1 VNVKINSWVTIISTA
16 AFSIEAVMVEL
27 LYIIASIPALAVA
40 AGSMPIAGAMV
51 LIINGFV
58 FRKKFTIFKDNGWK
72 ILLVGGALFTAADF
86 LWYDSVGKIGSGKT
100 MLLTIPAEDVFIVSL
115 AVVFLAE
122 RMLKL
127 QLLGIGIAIVGI
139 TISAASNV
147 SDNGVQFQIG
157 DLQAILSAM
166 CNAFAILLF
175 AKLIVRYRYNPIEV
189 SGWIM
194 LMSGLVFNAVQ
205 YTFYPP
211 HLSVIDWLYL
221 IGFSFIALA
230 AFTLYN
236 VSMKRIGTSMT
247 SIITSSSLVLTVV
260 IQLAIVPFGIAFSL
274 PSNPIL
280 ALLGGGISIVGICI
294 SSKAEQKRE
303 KIVEKIKGNK
313 MQMSI
318 RR

>member
-1 VNVKINSWVTIISTA
+1 MNVKINSWVVVISTA

-27 LYIIASIPALAVA
+27 LYIVASIPALAVA

-58 FRKKFTIFKDNGWK
+58 FRKKFTIFRGNGWK

-86 LWYDSVGKIGSGKT
+86 LWFDSVDKIGSGKT
-100 MLLTIPAEDVFIVSL
+100 MLLTIPAEDVFIVLL

-147 SDNGVQFQIG
+147 SANGVQFQLG

-166 CNAFAILLF
+166 CNAFAIILF
-175 AKLIVRYRYNPIEV
+175 AKLIARYNPIEV

-194 LMSGLVFNAVQ
+194 LMSGLVINAVL

-274 PSNPIL
+274 PSNLIL

-294 SSKAEQKRE
+294 SSKAQQKRE
-303 KIVEKIKGNK
+303 KTVEKIKGKK
-313 MQMSI
+313 MQMNI
-318 RR
+318 TR

>member
-1 VNVKINSWVTIISTA
+1 MSLKINSWATIISTA
-16 AFSIEAVMVEL
+16 AFSIEAVLVEL
-27 LYIIASIPALAVA
+27 LYVMASIPTLAIA

-51 LIINGFV
+51 LIINGLV
-58 FRKKFTIFKDNGWK
+58 FRNKFTIFKGNGWK
-72 ILLVGGALFTAADF
+72 MLIVGGALFTAADF
-86 LWYDSVGKIGSGKT
+86 MWYDSVNRIGSGKT
-100 MLLTIPAEDVFIVSL
+100 MLLTIPAEEVFIVLL

-127 QLLGIGIAIVGI
+127 QLVGIGVAIVGF

-147 SDNGVQFQIG
+147 SGNGVHFQIG
-157 DLQAILSAM
+157 DLEAILSATL
-166 CNAFAILLF
+166 NALAITLF
-175 AKLIVRYRYNPIEV
+175 AKLIVRYNPTEV

-194 LMSGLVFNAVQ
+194 LISGLVINAIQ

-236 VSMKRIGTSMT
+236 VSMKRIGSSMT
-247 SIITSSSLVLTVV
+247 SIITSTSLILTVV
-260 IQLAIVPFGIAFSL
+260 IQLAMVPFGIALTL
-274 PSNPIL
+274 PSNLAL
-280 ALLGGGISIVGICI
+280 ALLGGGISVAGICI

-303 KIVEKIKGNK
+303 KTEEKIKDKDMEVITN
-313 MQMSI
+313 
-318 RR
+318 

>member
-1 VNVKINSWVTIISTA
+1 VSLKINSWATIISTA
-16 AFSIEAVMVEL
+16 AFSIEAVLVEL
-27 LYIIASIPALAVA
+27 LYVMASIPTLAIA

-51 LIINGFV
+51 LIINGLV
-58 FRKKFTIFKDNGWK
+58 FRNKFTIFKGNGWK
-72 ILLVGGALFTAADF
+72 MLIVGGALFTAADF
-86 LWYDSVGKIGSGKT
+86 MWYDSVNRIGSGKT
-100 MLLTIPAEDVFIVSL
+100 MLLTIPAEEVFIVLL

-127 QLLGIGIAIVGI
+127 QLVGIGVAIVGF

-147 SDNGVQFQIG
+147 SGNGVHFQIG
-157 DLQAILSAM
+157 DLEAILSATF
-166 CNAFAILLF
+166 NALAITLF
-175 AKLIVRYRYNPIEV
+175 AKLIVRYNPTEV

-194 LMSGLVFNAVQ
+194 LISGLVINAIQ

-236 VSMKRIGTSMT
+236 VSMKRIGSSMT
-247 SIITSSSLVLTVV
+247 SIITSTSLILTVV
-260 IQLAIVPFGIAFSL
+260 IQLAMVPFGIALTL
-274 PSNPIL
+274 PSNLAL
-280 ALLGGGISIVGICI
+280 ALLGGGISVAGICI

-303 KIVEKIKGNK
+303 KTEEKIKDKN
-313 MQMSI
+313 MEVI
-318 RR
+318 TN

>member
-1 VNVKINSWVTIISTA
+1 MSLKINSWVTIISTA

-27 LYIIASIPALAVA
+27 LYVIASIPTLAIA
-40 AGSMPIAGAMV
+40 AGSMPIAGAIV

-58 FRKKFTIFKDNGWK
+58 FRNKFTIFKGNGWK
-72 ILLVGGALFTAADF
+72 MLLVGAALFTAADF
-86 LWYDSVGKIGSGKT
+86 LWYDSINKIGSGKT
-100 MLLTIPAEDVFIVSL
+100 MLLTIPAEDVFIVLL

-127 QLLGIGIAIVGI
+127 QLLGIGVAIVGF

-147 SDNGVQFQIG
+147 SESGVQFQIG

-166 CNAFAILLF
+166 CNALAITLF
-175 AKLIVRYRYNPIEV
+175 AKLIVRYNATEV

-194 LMSGLVFNAVQ
+194 LISGLVINAIQ

-211 HLSVIDWLYL
+211 HLSAMDWLYL

-236 VSMKRIGTSMT
+236 VSMKRIGSSMT

-260 IQLAIVPFGIAFSL
+260 IQLAIIPFGIAFSL
-274 PSNPIL
+274 PSNLVL
-280 ALLGGGISIVGICI
+280 ALLGGGISIAGIYI
-294 SSKAEQKRE
+294 SSKAEHDRE
-303 KIVEKIKGNK
+303 KTERKIKEK
-313 MQMSI
+313 EREVTI
-318 RR
+318 TI

>member
-1 VNVKINSWVTIISTA
+1 VGVTINGWVAVISTA

-27 LYIIASIPALAVA
+27 LYVIASIPALAVA
-40 AGSMPIAGAMV
+40 AGSMPLAGAMV
-51 LIINGFV
+51 LIINGYV
-58 FRKKFTIFKDNGWK
+58 FRKKFTIFKGNGWK
-72 ILLVGGALFTAADF
+72 ILLAGAALFTAADF
-86 LWYDSVGKIGSGKT
+86 LWFDSVDKIGAGKT
-100 MLLTIPAEDVFIVSL
+100 MLLTIPAEDVFIVLL

-127 QLLGIGIAIVGI
+127 QLLGIGIAIVGF

-147 SDNGVQFQIG
+147 SASGVQFQIG

-166 CNAFAILLF
+166 CNALAIILF
-175 AKLIVRYRYNPIEV
+175 AKLIVRYNPTEV

-194 LMSGLVFNAVQ
+194 LISGLVINAIQ
-205 YTFYPP
+205 YTFFPP
-211 HLSVIDWLYL
+211 QLPIIDWLYM

-247 SIITSSSLVLTVV
+247 SIITSSSLVLTVI

-274 PSNPIL
+274 PGNLIL
-280 ALLGGGISIVGICI
+280 ALLGGGISMAGIYI
-294 SSKAEQKRE
+294 STKAEQRKE
-303 KIVEKIKGNK
+303 KTVEKIKEK
-313 MQMSI
+313 KKEVIITS
-318 RR
+318 

>member
-1 VNVKINSWVTIISTA
+1 MGVKVNSWVTIISTA

-27 LYIIASIPALAVA
+27 LYVIASIPALAIA

-51 LIINGFV
+51 LIINGYV
-58 FRKKFTIFKDNGWK
+58 FRKKFTIFKGNGWK

-86 LWYDSVGKIGSGKT
+86 LWFDSVDKIGAGKT
-100 MLLTIPAEDVFIVSL
+100 MLLTIPAEDVFIVLL
-115 AVVFLAE
+115 AVGFLAE
-122 RMLKL
+122 RMIKL
-127 QLLGIGIAIVGI
+127 QLLGITIAIVGF

-147 SDNGVQFQIG
+147 SASGVQFQIG

-166 CNAFAILLF
+166 CNALAITLF
-175 AKLIVRYRYNPIEV
+175 AKLIVRYNPTEV

-194 LMSGLVFNAVQ
+194 LMSGLIINVVQ
-205 YTFYPP
+205 YIFYPP
-211 HLSVIDWLYL
+211 HLSMIDWLYL

-274 PSNPIL
+274 PSNIVL
-280 ALLGGGISIVGICI
+280 ALLGGGISIAGICI

-303 KIVEKIKGNK
+303 KTEEKVIEKE
-313 MQMSI
+313 MEVSI
-318 RR
+318 TR

>member
-1 VNVKINSWVTIISTA
+1 MSRITNNWVTLISTA
-16 AFSIEAVMVEL
+16 AFSIEAVLVEL
-27 LYIIASIPALAVA
+27 LYVMASIPTLAIA

-58 FRKKFTIFKDNGWK
+58 FRNKLTIFKGNGWK
-72 ILLVGGALFTAADF
+72 MLIVGGALFTAADF
-86 LWYDSVGKIGSGKT
+86 MWYDSVNKIGSGKT
-100 MLLTIPAEDVFIVSL
+100 MLLTIPAEEVFIVLL
-115 AVVFLAE
+115 AIVFLAE

-127 QLLGIGIAIVGI
+127 QLVGIGVAIVGF

-147 SDNGVQFQIG
+147 SGNGVHFQIG
-157 DLQAILSAM
+157 DLEAILSATF
-166 CNAFAILLF
+166 NALAITLF
-175 AKLIVRYRYNPIEV
+175 AKLIVRYNPTEV

-194 LMSGLVFNAVQ
+194 LISGLVINAIQ

-236 VSMKRIGTSMT
+236 VSMKRIGSSMT
-247 SIITSSSLVLTVV
+247 SIITSTSLILTVV
-260 IQLAIVPFGIAFSL
+260 IQLAMVPFGIALTL
-274 PSNPIL
+274 PSNLVL
-280 ALLGGGISIVGICI
+280 ALLGGGISVAGICI

-303 KIVEKIKGNK
+303 KTEEKIKDKDMEVITN
-313 MQMSI
+313 
-318 RR
+318 

>member
-1 VNVKINSWVTIISTA
+1 MSLKTNNWVTIISTA
-16 AFSIEAVMVEL
+16 SFSIEAVLVEL
-27 LYIIASIPALAVA
+27 LYVMASIPTLAIA

-58 FRKKFTIFKDNGWK
+58 FRNKFTIFKGNGWK
-72 ILLVGGALFTAADF
+72 MLIVGGALFTVADF
-86 LWYDSVGKIGSGKT
+86 MWYDSVDRIGSGKT
-100 MLLTIPAEDVFIVSL
+100 MLLTIPAEDVFIVLL

-122 RMLKL
+122 RMIKL
-127 QLLGIGIAIVGI
+127 QLLGITIAIVGF

-147 SDNGVQFQIG
+147 SASGVQFQIG

-166 CNAFAILLF
+166 CNALAITLF
-175 AKLIVRYRYNPIEV
+175 AKLIVKYNPTEV

-194 LMSGLVFNAVQ
+194 LMSGLIINVIQ
-205 YTFYPP
+205 YIFYPP
-211 HLSVIDWLYL
+211 HLSVMDWLYL
-221 IGFSFIALA
+221 IGFSFIALS

-247 SIITSSSLVLTVV
+247 SIITSSSLVLTVL

-274 PSNPIL
+274 PSNLIL
-280 ALLGGGISIVGICI
+280 ALLGGGISVAGICI

-303 KIVEKIKGNK
+303 KTVEKVKEKAMEVNMTI
-313 MQMSI
+313 
-318 RR
+318 

>member
-1 VNVKINSWVTIISTA
+1 MGLKINNWVTIISTA
-16 AFSIEAVMVEL
+16 AFSIEAVLVEL
-27 LYIIASIPALAVA
+27 LYVMASIPTLAIA

-58 FRKKFTIFKDNGWK
+58 FRNKFTILKGNGWK
-72 ILLVGGALFTAADF
+72 MLIVGGALFTAADF
-86 LWYDSVGKIGSGKT
+86 MWFDSVDRIGSGKT
-100 MLLTIPAEDVFIVSL
+100 MLLTIPAEEVFIVLL

-127 QLLGIGIAIVGI
+127 QLVGIGIAIVGF

-147 SDNGVQFQIG
+147 SGNGVHFQIG
-157 DLQAILSAM
+157 DLEAILSATF
-166 CNAFAILLF
+166 NALAITLF
-175 AKLIVRYRYNPIEV
+175 AKLIVRYNPTEV

-194 LMSGLVFNAVQ
+194 LISGLVINAIQ

-236 VSMKRIGTSMT
+236 VSMKRIGSSMT
-247 SIITSSSLVLTVV
+247 SIITSSSLVLTVL
-260 IQLAIVPFGIAFSL
+260 IQLAMVPFGIALTL
-274 PSNPIL
+274 PSNLVL
-280 ALLGGGISIVGICI
+280 ALLGGGISVVGICI

-303 KIVEKIKGNK
+303 KTEEKIKDKN
-313 MQMSI
+313 MEVI
-318 RR
+318 TN

>member
-1 VNVKINSWVTIISTA
+1 MSLKINSWATIISTA
-16 AFSIEAVMVEL
+16 AFSIEAVLVEL
-27 LYIIASIPALAVA
+27 LYVMASIPTLAIA

-51 LIINGFV
+51 LIINGLV
-58 FRKKFTIFKDNGWK
+58 FRNKFTIFKGNGWK
-72 ILLVGGALFTAADF
+72 MLIVGGALFTAADF
-86 LWYDSVGKIGSGKT
+86 MWYDSVNRIGSGKT
-100 MLLTIPAEDVFIVSL
+100 MLLTIPAEEIFIVLL

-127 QLLGIGIAIVGI
+127 QLVGIGVAIVGF

-147 SDNGVQFQIG
+147 SGNGVHFQIG
-157 DLQAILSAM
+157 DLEAILSATF
-166 CNAFAILLF
+166 NALAITLF
-175 AKLIVRYRYNPIEV
+175 AKLIVRYNPTEV

-194 LMSGLVFNAVQ
+194 LISGLVINAIQ

-236 VSMKRIGTSMT
+236 VSMKRIGSSMT
-247 SIITSSSLVLTVV
+247 SIITSTSLILTVV
-260 IQLAIVPFGIAFSL
+260 IQLAMVPFGIALTL
-274 PSNPIL
+274 PSNLAL
-280 ALLGGGISIVGICI
+280 ALLGGGISVAGICI

-303 KIVEKIKGNK
+303 KTEEKIKDKN
-313 MQMSI
+313 MEVI
-318 RR
+318 TN

>member
-1 VNVKINSWVTIISTA
+1 MSRITNNWVTLISTA
-16 AFSIEAVMVEL
+16 AFSIEAVLVEL
-27 LYIIASIPALAVA
+27 LYVMASIPTLAIA

-51 LIINGFV
+51 LIINGLV
-58 FRKKFTIFKDNGWK
+58 FRNKFTIFKGNGWK
-72 ILLVGGALFTAADF
+72 MLIVGGALFTAADF
-86 LWYDSVGKIGSGKT
+86 MWYDSVNKIGSGKT
-100 MLLTIPAEDVFIVSL
+100 MLLTIPAEEVFIVLL

-127 QLLGIGIAIVGI
+127 QLVGIGVAIVGF

-147 SDNGVQFQIG
+147 SGNGVHFQIG
-157 DLQAILSAM
+157 DLEAILSATF
-166 CNAFAILLF
+166 NALAITFF
-175 AKLIVRYRYNPIEV
+175 AKLIVRYNPTEV

-194 LMSGLVFNAVQ
+194 LISGLVINAIQ

-236 VSMKRIGTSMT
+236 VSMKRIGSSMT
-247 SIITSSSLVLTVV
+247 SIITSTSLILTVV
-260 IQLAIVPFGIAFSL
+260 IQLAMVPFGIALTL
-274 PSNPIL
+274 PSNLAL
-280 ALLGGGISIVGICI
+280 ALLGGGISVAGICI

-303 KIVEKIKGNK
+303 KTEEKIKDKHMEVITN
-313 MQMSI
+313 
-318 RR
+318 

>member
-1 VNVKINSWVTIISTA
+1 MNSWVTIISTA

-27 LYIIASIPALAVA
+27 LYVLASIPALAIA

-51 LIINGFV
+51 LIINGYI
-58 FRKKFTIFKDNGWK
+58 FRKKFTIFKGNGWK
-72 ILLVGGALFTAADF
+72 ILLVGGILFTAADF
-86 LWYDSVGKIGSGKT
+86 LWFDSVDKIGAGKT
-100 MLLTIPAEDVFIVSL
+100 MLLTIPAEDVFIVLL

-122 RMLKL
+122 RIIKL
-127 QLLGIGIAIVGI
+127 QLLGITIAIVGF

-147 SDNGVQFQIG
+147 SASGVQFQIG

-166 CNAFAILLF
+166 CNALAITLF
-175 AKLIVRYRYNPIEV
+175 AKLIVRYNPTEV

-194 LMSGLVFNAVQ
+194 LMSGLIINAIQ
-205 YTFYPP
+205 YIFYPP
-211 HLSVIDWLYL
+211 HLSIMDWLYL
-221 IGFSFIALA
+221 IGFSFIALS

-274 PSNPIL
+274 PSNLIL
-280 ALLGGGISIVGICI
+280 ALFGGGISVAGICI
-294 SSKAEQKRE
+294 SSKAEQKKE
-303 KIVEKIKGNK
+303 KTVEKVKEKAMEVI
-313 MQMSI
+313 Q
-318 RR
+318 

>member
-1 VNVKINSWVTIISTA
+1 VSRITNNWVTLISTA
-16 AFSIEAVMVEL
+16 AFSIEAVLVEL
-27 LYIIASIPALAVA
+27 LYVMASIPTLAIA

-58 FRKKFTIFKDNGWK
+58 FRNKFTIFKGNGWK
-72 ILLVGGALFTAADF
+72 MLIVGGALFTAADF
-86 LWYDSVGKIGSGKT
+86 MWFDSVDRIGSGKT
-100 MLLTIPAEDVFIVSL
+100 MLLTIPAEEVFIVLL
-115 AVVFLAE
+115 AIVFLAE

-127 QLLGIGIAIVGI
+127 QLVGIGVAIVGF

-147 SDNGVQFQIG
+147 SGNGVHFQIG
-157 DLQAILSAM
+157 DLEAILSATF
-166 CNAFAILLF
+166 NALAITLF
-175 AKLIVRYRYNPIEV
+175 AKLIVRYNPTEV

-194 LMSGLVFNAVQ
+194 LISGLVINAIQ

-236 VSMKRIGTSMT
+236 VSMKRIGSSMT
-247 SIITSSSLVLTVV
+247 SIITSTSLILTVV
-260 IQLAIVPFGIAFSL
+260 IQLAMVPFGIALTL
-274 PSNPIL
+274 PSNLAL
-280 ALLGGGISIVGICI
+280 ALLGGGISVAGICI

-303 KIVEKIKGNK
+303 KTEEKIKDKDMEVITN
-313 MQMSI
+313 
-318 RR
+318 

>member
-1 VNVKINSWVTIISTA
+1 MNVKINSWVAVISTA

-51 LIINGFV
+51 LIINAFV
-58 FRKKFTIFKDNGWK
+58 FRKKFTIFKGNGWK

-86 LWYDSVGKIGSGKT
+86 LWFDSVDKIGSGKT
-100 MLLTIPAEDVFIVSL
+100 MLLTIPAEGVFIVLL

-127 QLLGIGIAIVGI
+127 QLLGIGVAIVGI

-166 CNAFAILLF
+166 CNASAIILF
-175 AKLIVRYRYNPIEV
+175 AKLIVRYNPIEV

-194 LMSGLVFNAVQ
+194 LMSGLVFNALQ

-260 IQLAIVPFGIAFSL
+260 IQLAIVPFGIVFSL
-274 PSNPIL
+274 PSNLIL

-303 KIVEKIKGNK
+303 KTVEKIKGKK
-313 MQMSI
+313 MQMNI
-318 RR
+318 TR

>member
-1 VNVKINSWVTIISTA
+1 VGVKITSWVTIISTA

-27 LYIIASIPALAVA
+27 LYVIASIPALAIA
-40 AGSMPIAGAMV
+40 AGSMPIAGAIV
-51 LIINGFV
+51 LIINGYV
-58 FRKKFTIFKDNGWK
+58 FRKKFTIFKGNGWK

-86 LWYDSVGKIGSGKT
+86 LWYDSVDKIGAGKT
-100 MLLTIPAEDVFIVSL
+100 MLLTIPAEDVFIVLL

-127 QLLGIGIAIVGI
+127 QLLGIGIAIVGF
-139 TISAASNV
+139 TVSAASNV
-147 SDNGVQFQIG
+147 SENGVQFQIG

-166 CNAFAILLF
+166 CNALAITFF
-175 AKLIVRYRYNPIEV
+175 AKLIVKYNPTEV

-194 LMSGLVFNAVQ
+194 LMSGLIINAVQ

-274 PSNPIL
+274 PSNLVL
-280 ALLGGGISIVGICI
+280 ALLGGGISIAGICI
-294 SSKAEQKRE
+294 SSKAEE
-303 KIVEKIKGNK
+303 KKEKKVEKAKEKKIEV
-313 MQMSI
+313 SI
-318 RR
+318 SK

>member
-1 VNVKINSWVTIISTA
+1 MTKINGWVTIISTA
-16 AFSIEAVMVEL
+16 AFSIEAVLVEL
-27 LYIIASIPALAVA
+27 LYVMASIPTLAIA

-58 FRKKFTIFKDNGWK
+58 FRNKFTIFKGNGWK
-72 ILLVGGALFTAADF
+72 MLIVGGALFTAADF
-86 LWYDSVGKIGSGKT
+86 LWYDSVDRIGSGKT
-100 MLLTIPAEDVFIVSL
+100 MLLTIPAEEVFIVLL

-127 QLLGIGIAIVGI
+127 QLVGIGVAIVGF

-147 SDNGVQFQIG
+147 SGNGVHFQIG
-157 DLQAILSAM
+157 DLEAILSATF
-166 CNAFAILLF
+166 NALAITLF
-175 AKLIVRYRYNPIEV
+175 AKLIVRYNPTEV

-194 LMSGLVFNAVQ
+194 LISGLVINAIQ

-236 VSMKRIGTSMT
+236 VSMKRIGSSMT
-247 SIITSSSLVLTVV
+247 SIITSTSLILTVV
-260 IQLAIVPFGIAFSL
+260 IQLAMVPFGIALTL
-274 PSNPIL
+274 PSNLAL
-280 ALLGGGISIVGICI
+280 ALLGGGISVAGICI

-303 KIVEKIKGNK
+303 KTEEKIKDKN
-313 MQMSI
+313 MEVI
-318 RR
+318 TN

>member
-1 VNVKINSWVTIISTA
+1 VTKINSWVTIISTA
-16 AFSIEAVMVEL
+16 AFSIEAVLVEL
-27 LYIIASIPALAVA
+27 LYVMASIPTLAIA

-58 FRKKFTIFKDNGWK
+58 FRNKFSIFKGNGWK
-72 ILLVGGALFTAADF
+72 MLIVGGALFTAADF
-86 LWYDSVGKIGSGKT
+86 LWYDSVDRIGSGKT
-100 MLLTIPAEDVFIVSL
+100 MLLTIPAEEVFIVLL

-127 QLLGIGIAIVGI
+127 QLVGIGVAIVGF

-147 SDNGVQFQIG
+147 SGNGVQFQIG
-157 DLQAILSAM
+157 DLEAILSATF
-166 CNAFAILLF
+166 NALAITLF
-175 AKLIVRYRYNPIEV
+175 AKLIVRYNPTEV

-194 LMSGLVFNAVQ
+194 LISGLVINAIQ

-211 HLSVIDWLYL
+211 HLSVMDWLYL

-247 SIITSSSLVLTVV
+247 SIITSSSLVLTVL
-260 IQLAIVPFGIAFSL
+260 IQLAMVPFGIAVTL
-274 PSNPIL
+274 PSNLVL
-280 ALLGGGISIVGICI
+280 ALLGGGISIAGICI
-294 SSKAEQKRE
+294 SSKAEQRRE
-303 KIVEKIKGNK
+303 KTVDKVKEKK
-313 MQMSI
+313 MEVIMN
-318 RR
+318 

>member
-1 VNVKINSWVTIISTA
+1 
-16 AFSIEAVMVEL
+16 MVEL
-27 LYIIASIPALAVA
+27 LYVIASIPALAVA

-51 LIINGFV
+51 LIINGYV
-58 FRKKFTIFKDNGWK
+58 FRKKFTIFKGNGWK
-72 ILLVGGALFTAADF
+72 ILLAGAALFTAADF
-86 LWYDSVGKIGSGKT
+86 LWFDSVDKIGAGKT
-100 MLLTIPAEDVFIVSL
+100 MLLTIPAEDVFIVLL

-127 QLLGIGIAIVGI
+127 QLLGIGIAIVGF

-147 SDNGVQFQIG
+147 SASGVQFQIG

-166 CNAFAILLF
+166 CNALAIILF
-175 AKLIVRYRYNPIEV
+175 AKLIVRYNPTEV

-194 LMSGLVFNAVQ
+194 LISGLVINAIQ
-205 YTFYPP
+205 YTFFPP
-211 HLSVIDWLYL
+211 QLPIIDWLYM

-247 SIITSSSLVLTVV
+247 SIITSSSLVLTVI

-274 PSNPIL
+274 PGNLIL
-280 ALLGGGISIVGICI
+280 ALLGGGISMAGIYI
-294 SSKAEQKRE
+294 STKAEQRKE
-303 KIVEKIKGNK
+303 KTVEKIKEK
-313 MQMSI
+313 KKEVIITS
-318 RR
+318 

>member
-1 VNVKINSWVTIISTA
+1 MSLKINSWATIISTA
-16 AFSIEAVMVEL
+16 AFSIEAVLVEL
-27 LYIIASIPALAVA
+27 LYVMASIPTLAIA

-51 LIINGFV
+51 LIINGLV
-58 FRKKFTIFKDNGWK
+58 FRNKFTIFKGNGWK
-72 ILLVGGALFTAADF
+72 MLIVGGALFTAADF
-86 LWYDSVGKIGSGKT
+86 MWYDSVNRIGSGKT
-100 MLLTIPAEDVFIVSL
+100 MLLTIPAEEIFIVLL

-127 QLLGIGIAIVGI
+127 QLVGIGVAIVGF

-147 SDNGVQFQIG
+147 SGNGVHFQIG
-157 DLQAILSAM
+157 DLEAILSATF
-166 CNAFAILLF
+166 NALAITLF
-175 AKLIVRYRYNPIEV
+175 AKLIVRYNPTEV

-194 LMSGLVFNAVQ
+194 LISGLVINAIQ

-236 VSMKRIGTSMT
+236 VSMKRIGSSMT
-247 SIITSSSLVLTVV
+247 SIITSTSLILTVV
-260 IQLAIVPFGIAFSL
+260 IQLAMVPFGIALTL
-274 PSNPIL
+274 PSNLAL
-280 ALLGGGISIVGICI
+280 ALLGGGISVAGIYI

-303 KIVEKIKGNK
+303 KTEEKIKDKHMEVITN
-313 MQMSI
+313 
-318 RR
+318 

>member
-1 VNVKINSWVTIISTA
+1 MSRITNNWVTLISTA
-16 AFSIEAVMVEL
+16 AFSIEAVLVEL
-27 LYIIASIPALAVA
+27 LYVMASIPTLAIA

-58 FRKKFTIFKDNGWK
+58 FRNKFSIFKGNGWK
-72 ILLVGGALFTAADF
+72 MLIVGGALFTAADF
-86 LWYDSVGKIGSGKT
+86 LWYDSVDRIGSGKT
-100 MLLTIPAEDVFIVSL
+100 MLLTIPAEEVFIVLL

-127 QLLGIGIAIVGI
+127 QLVGIGVAIVGF

-147 SDNGVQFQIG
+147 SGNGVHFQIG
-157 DLQAILSAM
+157 DLEAILSATF
-166 CNAFAILLF
+166 NALAITLF
-175 AKLIVRYRYNPIEV
+175 AKLIVRYNPTEV

-194 LMSGLVFNAVQ
+194 LISGLVINAIQ

-236 VSMKRIGTSMT
+236 VSMKRIGSSMT
-247 SIITSSSLVLTVV
+247 SIITSTSLILTVV
-260 IQLAIVPFGIAFSL
+260 IQLALVPFGIALTL
-274 PSNPIL
+274 PSNLAL
-280 ALLGGGISIVGICI
+280 ALLGGGISVAGICI

-303 KIVEKIKGNK
+303 KTEEKIKDKHMEVITN
-313 MQMSI
+313 
-318 RR
+318 